1 MGLFRYKGY
10 TGSVEYSEDERCFFG
25 KVLGL
30 RRDGIIFEGDSA
42 SAIQKDFEE
51 AIDQYLDHCKE
62 LGVTPEKPYNG
73 KFVLRMSSDLHGKAA
88 EVAMSQG
95 KSMNEFINDAIRSA
109 VAAH

>member
-10 TGSVEYSEDERCFFG
+10 TGSVE
-25 KVLGL
+25 
-30 RRDGIIFEGDSA
+30 IIFEGDSA
-42 SAIQKDFEE
+42 TAIQKDFEE
-51 AIDQYLDHCKE
+51 AIDQYLEHCKE
-62 LGVTPEKPYNG
+62 LGVAPEKPYNG